1 MVFLHLLA
9 EERPF
14 PANDKE
20 MVGWGRE
27 ETGTLKKMP

>member
-1 MVFLHLLA
+1 MILLHLLA

-20 MVGWGRE
+20 MGNYGGRGD
-27 ETGTLKKMP
+27 TGL